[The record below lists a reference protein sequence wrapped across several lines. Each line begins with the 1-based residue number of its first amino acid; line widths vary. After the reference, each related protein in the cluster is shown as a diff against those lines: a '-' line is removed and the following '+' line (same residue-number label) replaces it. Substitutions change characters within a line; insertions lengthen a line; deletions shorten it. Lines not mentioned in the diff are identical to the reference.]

1 MVAKDVKRWNR
12 KPVLK
17 DAKGKSKNRRRK
29 CREPAAWEVRCEEG
43 RILNFEAK
51 NISKKRSPSTFQVQ

>member
-17 DAKGKSKNRRRK
+17 DAKGKSKTVVG
-29 CREPAAWEVRCEEG
+29 ESAANPQRG
-43 RILNFEAK
+43 R
-51 NISKKRSPSTFQVQ
+51 